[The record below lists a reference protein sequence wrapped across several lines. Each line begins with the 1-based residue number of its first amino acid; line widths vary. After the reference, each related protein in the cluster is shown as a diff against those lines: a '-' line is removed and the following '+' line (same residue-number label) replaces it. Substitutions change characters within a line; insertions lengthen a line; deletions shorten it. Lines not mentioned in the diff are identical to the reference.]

1 MGYITKIYL
10 ATQFFNF
17 SKKISDVFIKKNDS
31 ATTLTVEGNAIKLKA
46 KSGTVISETNLPI
59 LKWEGED

>member
-1 MGYITKIYL
+1 MSYITKTYL
-10 ATQFFNF
+10 STQFFNF

-31 ATTLTVEGNAIKLKA
+31 ANTLTVEGNVIKLKA
-46 KSGTVISETNLPI
+46 KSGTVISETNLPT